1 MKCSRTKREF
11 LSNSSNKSTLQLAL
25 KCFCLWCCSF
35 SQVSPAVKTLTGISA
50 TTRSTWSKTPTPQI
64 NPELTRR
71 LGWLLLQDLLANLA
85 LSAKWI
91 LLELMAPSKRSILIR
106 NRRKSYFLWLLIENP
121 LNLEQTM
128 DLHQMKR
135 QLRAPKT
142 FLSQT
147 LSQTNC
153 LRSIKSS
160 EQKSLMLWLSQ
171 VRIKFPQQMLS
182 DFQTQYQK
190 VLLWSFQQTQTH
202 LLNKWLLRLLSI

>member
-1 MKCSRTKREF
+1 
-11 LSNSSNKSTLQLAL
+11 
-25 KCFCLWCCSF
+25 
-35 SQVSPAVKTLTGISA
+35 
-50 TTRSTWSKTPTPQI
+50 
-64 NPELTRR
+64 
-71 LGWLLLQDLLANLA
+71 
-85 LSAKWI
+85 
-91 LLELMAPSKRSILIR
+91 MAPSKRSILTR

-147 LSQTNC
+147 LSRTNC

-202 LLNKWLLRLLSI
+202 LL